1 MKDLA
6 AKAKLAE
13 PQVDSSGSLH
23 VDGYVLDPEEF
34 EILFE
39 GRAGTALAH
48 DRYTMVVLDTAIT
61 PELRLEGWAREIVRG
76 VQDLRKKAGY
86 QVEDRIKVSWEV
98 TAPGSGSD
106 DGLPS
111 AFEVFETYGEYI
123 SGETLADELTAAA
136 ADGADRTA
144 EVKLDGGR
152 TVAIGVT
159 KA

>member
-86 QVEDRIKVSWEV
+86 QVEDRIRVNWAV
-98 TAPGSGSD
+98 TAEGSE
-106 DGLPS
+106 DGPPS
-111 AFEVFETYGEYI
+111 PADVFATYGDYI
-123 SGETLADELTAAA
+123 CGETLADELTAAA
-136 ADGADRTA
+136 PDGADRTA